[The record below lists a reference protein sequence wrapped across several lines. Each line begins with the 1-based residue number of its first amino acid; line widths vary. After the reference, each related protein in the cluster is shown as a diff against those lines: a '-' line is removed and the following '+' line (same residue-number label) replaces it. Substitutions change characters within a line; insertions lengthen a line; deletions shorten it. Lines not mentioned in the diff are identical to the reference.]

1 MRDSAYY
8 LTIVAATAALAAG
21 CALPPS
27 ATPIASSGG
36 ESLAVAHRFSV
47 LHFFTGPRD
56 GSWPNLGRLVFDK
69 AGNLYGATILGGSGN
84 CKFRKMRAGCGTIFE
99 LSPRPRG
106 GWTERIIYSFKS
118 LADGA
123 APYST
128 LTLDSAGDVYGVTI
142 SGGNRG
148 CLISSDYR
156 GCGTVFELVP
166 NHGAWKKHLLHV
178 FGGGPD
184 GGHPSG
190 GLILNEGTLYGTTR
204 CGGGAYSCYALGS
217 GAGIFFALAPSGSH
231 WTESSLC
238 VFDAKTGGYPGGDL
252 TAKDR
257 DTIFG
262 TTAASVYAMSRSSR
276 SAQWHETTL
285 YLFPG
290 GDRSTGWSPTGGL
303 AVDRSGNL
311 YGVTSEGGDFSKCSQ
326 GCGVVFELS
335 RTSGSYWSEAVLHTF
350 SGGSDGATS
359 TAGIAIDADDE
370 LFGTTINGGDLNC
383 NNGAG
388 CGVVFRLTRRETA
401 WTEQVLHAFEDG
413 PTDGAFPLSAVT
425 LDSSGRLYGST
436 EFGGPGS
443 SFGNGTVFRITQ

>member
-1 MRDSAYY
+1 M
-8 LTIVAATAALAAG
+8 AG
-21 CALPPS
+21 CALPTS
-27 ATPIASSGG
+27 LTAIASNGG
-36 ESLAVAHRFSV
+36 DPLAAAHRFSV
-47 LHFFTGPRD
+47 LHFFTGPQD
-56 GSWPNLGRLVFDK
+56 GSWPNLGRLVLDR

-99 LSPRPRG
+99 LSPRRHG
-106 GWTERIIYSFKS
+106 GWTEQIIYSFKS

-128 LTLDSAGDVYGVTI
+128 LTLDSVGDIYGVTI

-148 CLISSDYR
+148 CLTSSYYR

-166 NHGAWKKHLLHV
+166 HQGLWKKNLLHV
-178 FGGGPD
+178 FSGGAD

-190 GLILNEGTLYGTTR
+190 GLILNEGTLYGIAR

-217 GAGIFFALAPSGSH
+217 GAGVFFALARSGAH

-238 VFDAKTGGYPGGDL
+238 VFDQKTGGYPAGDL
-252 TAKDR
+252 TAKDSN
-257 DTIFG
+257 TIFG
-262 TTAASVYAMSRSSR
+262 TTAASVYKMSRSSH
-276 SAQWHETTL
+276 SNQWHETTL

-303 AVDRSGNL
+303 ALDRSGNL
-311 YGVTSEGGDFSKCSQ
+311 YGATSEGGDFSKCSQ
-326 GCGVVFELS
+326 GCGVIFELS
-335 RTSGSYWSEAVLHTF
+335 QSSGSSWSEAVLHTF

-359 TAGIAIDADDE
+359 TAGIAIEADDE
-370 LFGTTINGGDLNC
+370 LFGTTTNGGDLNC
-383 NNGAG
+383 NNGGG
-388 CGVVFRLTRRETA
+388 CGVVFSLKRRKSA

-413 PTDGAFPLSAVT
+413 ATDGALPLSAVT

-436 EFGGPGS
+436 EYGGPGS
-443 SFGNGTVFRITQ
+443 GFRNGTVFRITQ